1 MLFYVIISMLLPV
14 LEDHDLHLSVTEI
27 NAEGDQMEVVTKIF
41 FDDLQ
46 MAMGLNPG
54 DVLPDNYTSADEM
67 IQQYIMDHLVIKV
80 NDIQLTL
87 ELSES
92 VALLPAVWTTF
103 KVTDYAFTDEVE
115 FSIENRIM
123 NSLFDDQTNIVKIY
137 FEDKRKDITFSGK
150 KITDKVRF

>member
-1 MLFYVIISMLLPV
+1 MLLPV

-137 FEDKRKDITFSGK
+137 FKDKRKDITFSGK